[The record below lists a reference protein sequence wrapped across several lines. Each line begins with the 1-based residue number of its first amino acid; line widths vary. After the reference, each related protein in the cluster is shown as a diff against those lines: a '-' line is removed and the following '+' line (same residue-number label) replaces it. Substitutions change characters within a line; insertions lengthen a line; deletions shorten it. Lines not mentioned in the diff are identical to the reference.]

1 MSGQFPIMLDE
12 VILVSRNA
20 GKIKE
25 FKLLLRGLVEKI
37 CTLCE
42 LGSVSK
48 IIEDGITYS
57 ENALKKARQVSILTN
72 QVCLADDSGLEV
84 EGLKGKPGILSSRF
98 AGDGSSDEENIAKLL
113 SQLVDKPD
121 RKARFVCSLALVFPD
136 GREVIAEGKCE
147 GIILHKPRGAGGF
160 GYDPVFFLSDL
171 NKTMAELSLH
181 EKNQI
186 SHRARAV
193 RELKRLLCK

>member
-1 MSGQFPIMLDE
+1 MLDE

-25 FKLLLRGLVEKI
+25 FKILLRGLVEKI

-57 ENALKKARQVSILTN
+57 ENALKKARQMSILTN
-72 QVCLADDSGLEV
+72 QVCLSDDSGLEV
-84 EGLKGKPGILSSRF
+84 EALKGKPGILSSRF

-147 GIILHKPRGAGGF
+147 GIILHKPRGTGGF

-171 NKTMAELSLH
+171 NKTMAELSLD

-193 RELKRLLCK
+193 RELKSLLCK